1 MQEPYLQ
8 KNPQF
13 VGIWPSSGA
22 GCSIAKEIRLIHM
35 EKFQKVIIT
44 QIVGVWIKVRG
55 CQKIKNLF
63 PKKSPQIVGFQ
74 FFWPK

>member
-13 VGIWPSSGA
+13 VGIWPSSRA

-44 QIVGVWIKVRG
+44 RIVGVWKKVRVFVD
-55 CQKIKNLF
+55 IN
-63 PKKSPQIVGFQ
+63 I
-74 FFWPK
+74 